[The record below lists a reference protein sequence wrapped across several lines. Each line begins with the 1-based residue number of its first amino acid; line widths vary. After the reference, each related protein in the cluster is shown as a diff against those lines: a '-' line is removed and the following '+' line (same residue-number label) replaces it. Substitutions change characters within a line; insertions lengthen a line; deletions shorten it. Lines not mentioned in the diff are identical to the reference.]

1 MALACLL
8 ATLVHKQGP
17 QVMKTLRNMPEVK
30 DAFIVFGQYDLV
42 AFLEADDYAELAVV
56 TAEIN
61 KISGITNTETLV
73 AG

>member
-8 ATLVHKQGP
+8 ATLIHKQSS
-17 QVMKTLRNMPEVK
+17 QIIRTLRNMPEVK

-42 AFLEADDYAELAVV
+42 VFLEADDYAELAAV

-61 KISGITNTETLV
+61 KIEGITNTETLV